1 MSRSLR
7 RSLSAV
13 ARVCELALAAAAVPW
28 ASAWGAGGASGPGPA
43 TRMWCAPAM
52 LVLLVVPGLVS
63 GMVGYAVAQGM
74 ATDRTCRRTGCRC
87 EACRGNKESRGMV
100 KATQG

>member
-28 ASAWGAGGASGPGPA
+28 ATAWGAGGASGPGPA
-43 TRMWCAPAM
+43 TRFWCAPAM

-87 EACRGNKESRGMV
+87 EACRGNKESRGAV